1 MLVFLLLFHLSIKL
15 SVNKKVLIFILNMEE
30 NKKLEA
36 IMNVFN
42 ELSYEEKREKVISLV
57 EWLGE
62 SEVYLRTL
70 TIIKEFSPTDEYLI
84 NVYKWI
90 MEVNLQTYEKWQ
102 EQEKLDAQQ
111 KMQSYMH
118 KLNDLSEK
126 QREKDEKE
134 ADAMLDMFI

>member
-36 IMNVFN
+36 IMNVFK

-90 MEVNLQTYEKWQ
+90 MKVNLQTYEKWQ

>member
-36 IMNVFN
+36 IMNVFK

>member
-36 IMNVFN
+36 IMNVFK

-62 SEVYLRTL
+62 SEVYTNTL
-70 TIIKEFSPTDEYLI
+70 LILKDFKPSDEYL
-84 NVYKWI
+84 NNLYRTI
-90 MEVNLQTYEKWQ
+90 MDNKLAKYEEWQ
-102 EQEKLDAQQ
+102 EKEKSAAQQ
-111 KMQSYMH
+111 KMRDYIN
-118 KLNDLSEK
+118 KLNELSTQKKE
-126 QREKDEKE
+126 EDEKA
-134 ADAMLDMFI
+134 ADQLLNMIE

>member
-36 IMNVFN
+36 IMNVFK

-126 QREKDEKE
+126 QREKDEEE
-134 ADAMLDMFI
+134 ADAMLNMFI

>member
-36 IMNVFN
+36 IMNVFK

-62 SEVYLRTL
+62 SEVYSRTL
-70 TIIKEFSPTDEYLI
+70 TIIKELEPTEEYLENI
-84 NVYKWI
+84 YRWI
-90 MEVNLQTYEKWQ
+90 MEINLQIYEKWK
-102 EQEKLDAQQ
+102 EKDKLDAQQ
-111 KMQSYMH
+111 KIESYMH
-118 KLNDLSEK
+118 KLNELSEK
-126 QREKDEKE
+126 QKEKDEEE
-134 ADAMLDMFI
+134 ADAMLNMFI

>member
-1 MLVFLLLFHLSIKL
+1 VLVFLLLFHLSIKL

-36 IMNVFN
+36 IMNVFK

>member
-15 SVNKKVLIFILNMEE
+15 SVNKKVLIFILNMEV

-36 IMNVFN
+36 IMNVFK